1 MPIVL
6 SQLTTYETGV
16 SPAATLSHWGQ
27 ASSRKQSECGMQ
39 SFKHPKTTSNV
50 LVLNLSPTS
59 RGNAPF
65 AWNLS
70 RALTSKRNQTSQVIR
85 HLSKRHGIYFGVGEL
100 LSRPW
105 ISISVENSNEHSIWP
120 YLNCELFMC
129 TFHRVWTL
137 SQRLHNCRHHNS
149 NERSIWPYLNCKLFV
164 CVFHRVWTLGQVLRS
179 YSLFVNA
186 TSLAFT
192 VFMYWVKYMSSAVSY
207 DNSGYWTN
215 LRENICLSSFIYLLY
230 II

>member
-1 MPIVL
+1 MGSILGWGSYSRVPG
-6 SQLTTYETGV
+6 SQAKYMEGRKPTG
-16 SPAATLSHWGQ
+16 G
-27 ASSRKQSECGMQ
+27 
-39 SFKHPKTTSNV
+39 
-50 LVLNLSPTS
+50 
-59 RGNAPF
+59 
-65 AWNLS
+65 
-70 RALTSKRNQTSQVIR
+70 
-85 HLSKRHGIYFGVGEL
+85 
-100 LSRPW
+100 
-105 ISISVENSNEHSIWP
+105 NSNEHSIWP

-137 SQRLHNCRHHNS
+137 SQRLHNCRRHNS
-149 NERSIWPYLNCKLFV
+149 NECSIWPYLNCKLFV

-192 VFMYWVKYMSSAVSY
+192 VFMYWYVKYMSSAVSY

-230 II
+230 IIYIVL